1 MLIQTSSILQD
12 SNSIFKNARAILSD
26 GVALVTSESTATF
39 YKSEFRNNTAPET
52 GTLSVENNSIVTL
65 NNTNFE
71 QNYSKLG
78 SSCVKA
84 ELSEM
89 LVYESVF
96 TSFNST
102 AIIMRNSEKSFKI
115 QDSEFKQGGS
125 F

>member
-1 MLIQTSSILQD
+1 MQD